1 MATYTVAAQVQSSDQ
16 LPYLNATNF
25 TKDCN
30 GTCPTK
36 AQPDGGT
43 FEQVVQVV
51 VPIVFGL
58 ILVLGFVGNLLVII
72 VVISNK
78 QMRNTTNLLII
89 NLAIA
94 DLVFII
100 ICVPFTAMEYALT
113 VWPFGDVWCKV
124 YQYTIHVTAYASV
137 YTLVLM
143 SLDRYLA
150 VVHPITSM
158 SIRTERNA
166 YFLIFLSWVI
176 ICLGNMFMFWQYK
189 YYPYSHDGEDR
200 SMCVNFAILQSPT
213 NGRIFYGIFFC
224 FGYCIP
230 LATVCVLYGLM
241 LKRLL
246 YGVVP
251 GIKQSMDSIRSKK
264 RISRM
269 VIIVVVI
276 FAICWLPVQV
286 LMLVQHFGNQA
297 PSYTFVGI
305 GIASRCIAYM
315 NSCVNPILYAFL
327 SENFRKS
334 FKKLLCISKWQPVR
348 QEVDRLEHRVPD
360 PATRIT
366 DLSKDCNSCL

>member
-1 MATYTVAAQVQSSDQ
+1 MTGVTAAAQVHEADQ
-16 LPYLNATNF
+16 LLYLNATNL
-25 TKDCN
+25 TEPCN
-30 GTCPTK
+30 NTCSEQHQ
-36 AQPDGGT
+36 AGLNT

-113 VWPFGDVWCKV
+113 IWPFGDVWCKV

-137 YTLVLM
+137 YTLVLI

-166 YFLIFLSWVI
+166 YLVILLSWAI
-176 ICLGNMFMFWQYK
+176 ICLANMFMFWQYEH
-189 YYPYSHDGEDR
+189 YSYDHGGENR
-200 SMCVNFAILQSPT
+200 SMCVNMVVMNNVAA
-213 NGRIFYGIFFC
+213 GRVFYGIFFF

-251 GIKQSMDSIRSKK
+251 GGNQSMDSIRTKK
-264 RISRM
+264 RVSRM
-269 VIIVVVI
+269 VIIVVLI
-276 FAICWLPVQV
+276 FALCWLPVQTI
-286 LMLVQHFGNQA
+286 MMVQYFGNHL
-297 PSYTFVGI
+297 PNYTMVSV
-305 GIASRCIAYM
+305 GIASRCVAYM

-327 SENFRKS
+327 SDNFRKS

-348 QEVDRLEHRVPD
+348 LEIERTQIRVPEI
-360 PATRIT
+360 ATRT
-366 DLSKDCNSCL
+366 TGLSKDTDNCL